1 MVTPS
6 VTRWAHLAALA
17 GIPEPHEV
25 KFPTRHTL
33 MTRRNYLLAAVF
45 FAGMTTLAL
54 ELSASRL
61 MGNIFGTSNIVW
73 ANIIGL
79 ILIYLSAGYYLGG
92 RWADRWPTFTA
103 FYRLILWAAFSAGV
117 VPLIA
122 QPVLLRAAQA
132 VERLNAAVMAGSFI
146 STLVLFSVPVTLLGG
161 VSPFAI
167 RLAIEGKEQAG
178 RVSGRIYALSTLGSI
193 LGTFTP
199 VLILI
204 PTIGTA
210 RTFMAYSFMLMLV
223 GLIGLALHDRYL
235 ALKYV
240 WMPIVL
246 AALSLWIF
254 QSQIKRGVGQIY
266 ETESAYNY
274 IQVVERE
281 GVRQLLLNEGQG
293 IHSVY
298 AEEMTATYGTWDFF
312 LAAPFFNP
320 PGEATKV
327 ERVGLVG
334 LAAGTISKQY
344 TQVFGAIPID
354 GWEIDPQILDV
365 GRTYFAMNEPNLN
378 AIAADGRWGLNH
390 SPHQYAVIGVDAYR
404 LPYIPWHLTTREFFS
419 EAKEHLSEDG
429 VIAINVGRTIDDRR
443 IIEAMVG
450 TLQSVF
456 SSVHV
461 VDVPYTFNT
470 MVYATVR
477 DTTPENLLANQSVL
491 MQDQANP
498 LLLDVIQRT
507 IENLRP
513 TPDSEI
519 VFTDDWAPIERLTN
533 SIAIRFI
540 MFGDL
545 ASLQ

>member
-1 MVTPS
+1 
-6 VTRWAHLAALA
+6 
-17 GIPEPHEV
+17 
-25 KFPTRHTL
+25 

-146 STLVLFSVPVTLLGG
+146 STLVLFSVPVTLLGA

-246 AALSLWIF
+246 ATLSLWIF

-327 ERVGLVG
+327 DRVGLVG

-491 MQDQANP
+491 IQDQANP

-507 IENLRP
+507 IENLQP